1 MELDV
6 LKRGFEEIIPAD
18 EFDERAGQEM
28 RVKLGVDPTG
38 TDLHLGHAV
47 LFNKLRQFQDAG
59 HTIVFI
65 IGDYTA
71 RIGDPSG
78 RDETRPTLSKEE
90 VEANAR
96 TYQDQ
101 VFEILDRKQTEVV
114 YNSDWL
120 EELDTDGI
128 LELASS
134 YTVARMLERDDFSN
148 RFEENVP
155 IRLHEFLYPLLQGWD
170 SVQVEADLELGGTD
184 QKFNLLVGRQLQKQ
198 EDQQPQLIATL
209 PILPGT
215 DGSRKMSKSYDNHIP
230 LDAPGSEMYGK
241 VMSIPDHLI
250 LPYARLLTDLSSG
263 ELEELESAY
272 QAEEANPKQ
281 LKKKVAFAITE
292 RYAGEAEAQRGREH
306 FKQTVEADETPEE
319 REMEVVRVAPEEQPI
334 WIVDLLEES
343 GLVSSRSEAK
353 RLLNQGGVSLDGEKL
368 KGFDHDIELD
378 QPRVLQ
384 VGKHDYCRVEPG

>member
-18 EFDERAGQEM
+18 EFAERAGEEM

-96 TYQDQ
+96 TYQEQ
-101 VFEILDRKQTEVV
+101 VFEILDREQTEVV

-120 EELDTDGI
+120 EELGTDGI
-128 LELASS
+128 LDLASR

-148 RFEENVP
+148 RFAENVP

-198 EDQQPQLIATL
+198 EDQAPQLIGTL

-215 DGSRKMSKSYDNHIP
+215 DGTRKMSKSYDNHIP
-230 LDAPGSEMYGK
+230 LDADGPEMYGK
-241 VMSIPDHLI
+241 VMSIPDKLI
-250 LPYARLLTDLSSG
+250 LPYARLLTDLSP
-263 ELEELESAY
+263 EEIEALETAY
-272 QAEEANPKQ
+272 RERTENPKQ
-281 LKKKVAFAITE
+281 LKKQVAAAITE
-292 RYAGEAEAQRGREH
+292 RYCGEEAARRGADH
-306 FKQTVEADETPEE
+306 FVRTVEGEE
-319 REMEVVRVAPEEQPI
+319 GPDAEEMKLVKISEEATPI
-334 WIVDLLEES
+334 WIVDLIDES
-343 GLVSSRSEAK
+343 GLVDSRSEAK
-353 RLLNQGGVSLDGEKL
+353 RLLKQGGVYLDDERL
-368 KGFDHDIELD
+368 EGFDHDISLD
-378 QPRVLQ
+378 EPRVLQ
-384 VGKHDYCRVEPG
+384 VGKRRYCRVELE